1 MFMLTS
7 IPLPQALC
15 YYAAALLLRPL
26 LGAKAPTVTDLIT
39 RELTNRRA
47 KSIAEEYLES
57 RGYPTLRVCQRKL
70 TGKRTSAVVARPHRT
85 SRAAL
90 RVSRRSLAQV
100 DSGRN

>member
-1 MFMLTS
+1 MFILTP

-15 YYAAALLLRPL
+15 YCAAAQLLRPL

-39 RELTNRRA
+39 MELTNRRA

-57 RGYPTLRVCQRKL
+57 RGHPTLRVCQCKL
-70 TGKRTSAVVARPHRT
+70 AGKRTSATAARPHRP

-90 RVSRRSLAQV
+90 RVSRRPLAQV
-100 DSGRN
+100 EPGRN

>member
-15 YYAAALLLRPL
+15 YYAAAQLLRPL

-39 RELTNRRA
+39 MELTNRRA

-57 RGYPTLRVCQRKL
+57 HGYPTLRVCQRKL
-70 TGKRTSAVVARPHRT
+70 AGKRTPAVVARSRRASRT
-85 SRAAL
+85 AL
-90 RVSRRSLAQV
+90 RVLHRPLAQG
-100 DSGRN
+100 DPARN